1 MDYIAGGFSG
11 ALNDALSNAV
21 CYCFPA
27 IQDRS
32 MPLTAYTLISS
43 ARLLY
48 RTLLNAH
55 THSAENSPGL
65 ELWDANH
72 Q

>member
-27 IQDRS
+27 IQDPQTYRS
-32 MPLTAYTLISS
+32 VPLTV
-43 ARLLY
+43 
-48 RTLLNAH
+48 
-55 THSAENSPGL
+55 
-65 ELWDANH
+65 
-72 Q
+72 